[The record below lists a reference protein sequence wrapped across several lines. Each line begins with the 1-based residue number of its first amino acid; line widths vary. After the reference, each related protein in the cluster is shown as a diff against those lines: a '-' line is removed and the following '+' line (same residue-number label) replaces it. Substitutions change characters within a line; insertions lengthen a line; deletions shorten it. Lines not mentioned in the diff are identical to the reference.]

1 MSQSK
6 RKLIKNVVCPHC
18 WTSFPPEATLWIAEA
33 PNLYGDRKL
42 GASEAIRFLP
52 TEFDERG
59 FAVDPSGYSCKDY
72 ACPHCHL
79 RLPQGAL
86 EAPAI
91 FMSIVGA
98 PQTGKSY
105 YLSSSTYTLRSMLPR
120 DFMIGFTDAD
130 SEMNRRIREYESK
143 QFFGGDELTYL
154 EKTQET
160 GDSYDTVMIGEQA
173 VILPKPF
180 VFSAIPAAN
189 HPNSAAAETVA
200 RTVCLYDN
208 AGESYLP
215 QKGADSSAYPVT
227 RHLGQSR
234 CIFFVFDP
242 TQDAHFLRE
251 CRNFSDDPQLLYLD
265 ELKAM
270 GKTVKK
276 SPQRQEAVLNEM
288 AKRVR
293 IHRRMKNTERYD
305 GIFVVIVCKY
315 DIWQPLIN
323 VPKPNLVSKGNY
335 KDREYNFLNMNRVK
349 ALSAAVRELLMQKTP
364 EFVAVAEGFAS
375 DVVYLP
381 VSSCGCSPTFDQNN
395 LLGFRANEIQPIW
408 AEVPML
414 YALARTAPGLIP
426 IVQGK
431 PDEEKPTLVANP
443 PRKLDFTKRQ

>member
-42 GASEAIRFLP
+42 GDTEPLRFLP

-105 YLSSSTYTLRSMLPR
+105 YLSASTFRLRTMLPR

-130 SEMNRRIREYESK
+130 SEMNCRIREYEAK
-143 QFFGGDELTYL
+143 HFFSHDSLTRL

-160 GDSYDTVMIGEQA
+160 GDPYDMVTIGGQSI
-173 VILPKPF
+173 VLPKPF
-180 VFSAIPAAN
+180 VFSAIPAAD

-215 QKGADSSAYPVT
+215 QKGADSSTFPVT

-242 TQDAHFLRE
+242 TQDAHFIRE
-251 CRNFSDDPQLLYLD
+251 CRNFSNDPQLLYLD

-270 GKTVKK
+270 GKELKK

-288 AKRVR
+288 TKRVR

-315 DIWQPLIN
+315 DIWKPLVN

-335 KDREYNFLNMNRVK
+335 KDREFNFLNMDRVK

-364 EFVAVAEGFAS
+364 ELVAVAEGFAS
-375 DVVYLP
+375 DVVYIP
-381 VSSCGCSPTFDQNN
+381 VSACGCSPFFGDGDE
-395 LLGFRANEIQPIW
+395 LYFRPKEIEPVW
-408 AEVPML
+408 AEIPML

-426 IVQGK
+426 VVQGK
-431 PDEEKPTLVANP
+431 PDEEKPTVVANP
-443 PRKLDFTKRQ
+443 PRKLDFTKRR